1 MFLLWFWWS
10 LSRYA
15 KPKHTVL
22 SAERTDKHACN
33 WNNCKWKDE
42 FVYRQRYVQGVC
54 CTFTDLFD
62 GCFFFSFTKHIR
74 NSLSAEMLVS
84 SSSSSMTTGSTL
96 IWFWWKFEARF
107 ASTLRCSFI
116 FENAQETHIAH
127 TYKHRNWAN
136 FLWMNSAA
144 MSRVQEFVHVMHAF
158 CIIIFRCSSVGRCYC
173 TGIRMW

>member
-54 CTFTDLFD
+54 CSFTDLFD
-62 GCFFFSFTKHIR
+62 GCFFSH
-74 NSLSAEMLVS
+74 SQ
-84 SSSSSMTTGSTL
+84 ST
-96 IWFWWKFEARF
+96 
-107 ASTLRCSFI
+107 
-116 FENAQETHIAH
+116 
-127 TYKHRNWAN
+127 Y
-136 FLWMNSAA
+136 
-144 MSRVQEFVHVMHAF
+144 
-158 CIIIFRCSSVGRCYC
+158 
-173 TGIRMW
+173 GIRFQLKCLLAAAAAAWQPAALWFDSDGNLKPVLLPHYDVHSFSKMLKRRTSHTHTNTEIGPIFYEWIRRQWVVCKSLCMWCMLFA